1 MRVASTHLAG
11 LMLQGA
17 HVPYWLGWP
26 RRVRSAALWGAKSRP
41 GGWRCT
47 SSKGGMPMRRVA
59 LAIVSGLMIVALMAP
74 AVLAARPATS
84 FVAKASAAQP
94 GGAIHLVAKA
104 KHATRG
110 TDFSATATVHFAS
123 GDVTV
128 DLNRHG
134 KSFVA

>member
-1 MRVASTHLAG
+1 
-11 LMLQGA
+11 
-17 HVPYWLGWP
+17 
-26 RRVRSAALWGAKSRP
+26 
-41 GGWRCT
+41 
-47 SSKGGMPMRRVA
+47 MRRIA

-94 GGAIHLVAKA
+94 GGALHLIAKA

-128 DLNRHG
+128 DLTRRG
-134 KSFVA
+134 KSFVAGGKVPVPADQPVGSVPVDVTITYGGVPNAVSTFNAKVVADTDSN